1 MKFLKIALAA
11 TAMATAPAAYAQE
24 TAPAEATASALTVG
38 ATVMGNDGNPVGT
51 IEAISGEVVMLNT
64 GKHTAPVPAAAI
76 GSDENGFSVNI
87 TQAQLNEMMDTQV
100 AEANARRDAALV
112 AGAEAVTP
120 NGNPAGTIATVDLEA
135 DSIIFEAP
143 TGRVAM
149 KKEHFA
155 VDGDKL
161 IVLFTREDIESAAAA
176 ATQGAGTGA
185 AN

>member
-1 MKFLKIALAA
+1 MKFFKIALAA
-11 TAMATAPAAYAQE
+11 TAMAAAPAIYAQE
-24 TAPAEATASALTVG
+24 AAPAEATASALTVG

-51 IEAISGEVVMLNT
+51 IEAISGDVVMLNT
-64 GKHTAPVPAAAI
+64 GTHTAPIPAAAI
-76 GSDENGFSVNI
+76 GNDATGLSVNI
-87 TQAQLNEMMDTQV
+87 TQAQLNEMIATQV

-120 NGNPAGTIATVDLEA
+120 NGNPAGTIASADLEA

-161 IVLFTREDIESAAAA
+161 IVLFTRADIESAAAA
-176 ATQGAGTGA
+176 ASAQAGTGA